1 MIEDK
6 MEPVVNATR
15 NQIEDFVDS
24 LLWKDIKRELKI
36 WQRASVDE
44 YSQVIG
50 NIISGD
56 SDIENSDMH
65 LGSLYGREKTI
76 DFLLSIPEM
85 FLQILED
92 KKLEEEQDDS
102 GSE

>member
-1 MIEDK
+1 MGDR
-6 MEPVVNATR
+6 MEVVVNATR